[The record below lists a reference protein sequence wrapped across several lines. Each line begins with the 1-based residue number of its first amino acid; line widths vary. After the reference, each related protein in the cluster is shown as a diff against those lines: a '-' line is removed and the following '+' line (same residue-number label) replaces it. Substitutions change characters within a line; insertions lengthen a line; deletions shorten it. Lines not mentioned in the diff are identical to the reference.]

1 MLCLLLCPSRV
12 KTSTQKLQPRF
23 ADRLCVEYNSKYFNH
38 SNWKNG
44 LITHLDGKPV
54 AEMWPEIFIFKLG
67 SLGLPT
73 DNRKFRVVKGVEVE
87 MGGVQ

>member
-1 MLCLLLCPSRV
+1 MFVAVPIKRKDILHKNYSPGLW
-12 KTSTQKLQPRF
+12 TG
-23 ADRLCVEYNSKYFNH
+23 CVEYNSKYFNH

-44 LITHLDGKPV
+44 VITHLDGKSV

-67 SLGLPT
+67 SLGLPI